1 MSGRNSPELIQS
13 PEPTQRQERLSPSEH
28 SPERGPAKGGQLNK
42 KALYDALDQCMVR
55 DRFPVRRQIQRLK
68 TGDQAAVDKLQE
80 RINRSTSR
88 VQERLQAVPDIE
100 YDEALPVVGRRDE
113 IREAIEKHQVVV
125 IAGETGSGKTTQ
137 IPKICLEAGRGIV
150 GQIGH
155 TQPRRLA
162 ARSVASRIAQE
173 LKVPVGEQ
181 VGYQVRFTDH
191 GNENTLIKLMTDG
204 ILLAEIQNDRFLN
217 RYDTL
222 IIDEA
227 HERSLNIDFLLGYL
241 KILLPKRPD
250 LKLIITSATIDVERF
265 SRHFDNA
272 PVIEVS
278 GRTYPVEVNY
288 RPMEDLEL
296 EGRDAD
302 LRVQQGILSC
312 LREIE
317 HLERSGKGGRL
328 GGVLVF
334 LSGERE
340 IRETNKFL
348 KDARLAHTEILPLY
362 ARLSAAEQNRIFQPH
377 GGGRRVILST
387 NVAETSLTVPGIRY
401 VIDPGTARISRYS
414 VRSKVQRLPI
424 EPISQASANQR
435 KGRCGRVA
443 EGVCYRL
450 YSEEDFLGRP
460 EFTDAEIV
468 RTNLAA
474 VILQMLRL
482 GLGDIAAFP
491 FVDAPDARAIND
503 GFKLL
508 QELGAVSDKRRMT
521 RIGQQISRLPVDP
534 RMARML
540 VEADKNRALGELL
553 VITSA
558 LAIQDPRERPAEKKQ
573 AADQRHREHYH
584 DDSDFMSLVQ
594 LWNTYEEQR
603 QRLSQ
608 NQLRKYCNQQFLS
621 FMRMREW
628 RDLHRQL
635 ALACKE
641 VGLKTNED
649 EASYA
654 DIHKSL
660 LAGLLSHLGS
670 KDDDADYMGARNRRF
685 YVFPSSTLYKR
696 KPKWLMTAELVETS
710 RLFARTNAKVE
721 PQWIEPL
728 AGHLI
733 KRNYFEPHW
742 EKKRAQVVAF
752 EQVTLYGLII
762 VGRRRVGYGAIDPVV
777 SREIFIREA
786 LVEGHYHSQGKF
798 QSHNLSLIQEVDEL
812 EAKSRRRDILVDPE
826 TLYQFYDEKL
836 PANLHNGAGFE
847 KWRKEAEKQDAQLL
861 YLTKEYLMRHDADEV
876 TENKYPDLFRW
887 EGLELPLSY
896 HFEPGAM
903 DDGVTL
909 TLPVQALRLLPKHR
923 LEWLVPG
930 MLYDKCVALVRALP
944 KSVRKNFVPV
954 PDYVRSAMESMS
966 ICDEPLTDILG
977 HHLHRMSGMRIL
989 DEHWDTDNMPDHLQM
1004 NFRLMDE
1011 NGKVLGQGRD
1021 LIKLKEKFGRES
1033 EDSMRRLTDSSL
1045 QQEGL
1050 KEWTCGELPE
1060 EITRKVG
1067 GLVLKTFPALV
1078 DQNSS
1083 VAVKLYEDKAMAE
1096 ATHRM
1101 GVTRLFQFKLSS
1113 QLKFALSK
1121 MNHLKQVKLLTT
1133 GIMQAKALEEDL
1145 QAFLISQVFVRD
1157 PALLSGNNGPRDEA
1171 AFNALIEDRKG
1182 HLMPFAEEVDGL
1194 LFEVFQKVHNIS
1206 KQLKGKISFDRAFS
1220 LSDIKQHLGQLI
1232 YPGFLCDAGIE
1243 WFRHYPR
1250 FLEGIE
1256 VRLEKLPGQ
1265 LNKDRAWSEELA
1277 TQFKAWEKRKAIHE
1291 KHKIVDEN
1299 LMLYRWMLE
1308 EYRVSLFAQKLGTRF
1323 PVSDKRLRKLWL
1335 EVQEV

>member
-1 MSGRNSPELIQS
+1 MSGHPQ
-13 PEPTQRQERLSPSEH
+13 
-28 SPERGPAKGGQLNK
+28 K

-55 DRFPVRRQIQRLK
+55 DRFSIRRQIQKLN
-68 TGDQAAVDKLQE
+68 TGDQAAMDKLQE
-80 RINRSTSR
+80 RIGRSTSR
-88 VQERLQAVPDIE
+88 VQERQQAVPDIE
-100 YDEALPVVGRRDE
+100 YDEALPVVARRDE

-137 IPKICLEAGRGIV
+137 IPKICLQAGRGIV

-173 LKVPVGEQ
+173 LKVPMGEQ

-191 GNENTLIKLMTDG
+191 GNENTLVKLMTDG

-241 KILLPKRPD
+241 KILLPKRPG

-265 SRHFDNA
+265 SKHFNQA

-288 RPMEDLEL
+288 RPLENLEL

-302 LRVQQGILSC
+302 QRVQQGILSC
-312 LREIE
+312 LRDIE
-317 HLERSGKGGRL
+317 QLERSGKGGRL
-328 GGVLVF
+328 GDVLVF

-348 KDARLAHTEILPLY
+348 KDARLAHTDILPLY

-401 VIDPGTARISRYS
+401 VIDPGMARISRYS

-460 EFTDAEIV
+460 EFTDAEIL

-508 QELGAVSDKRRMT
+508 QELGAVSEKRRMT

-540 VEADKNRALGELL
+540 VAADKNHALSELL

-594 LWNTYEEQR
+594 LWNSYEEQR
-603 QRLSQ
+603 QTLSQ
-608 NQLRKYCNQQFLS
+608 NQLRKYCKQQFLS

-635 ALACKE
+635 ALACKD
-641 VGLKTNED
+641 VGLKVNED

-728 AGHLI
+728 AGHLV

-742 EKKRAQVVAF
+742 ERKRAQVVAF
-752 EQVTLYGLII
+752 EQVTLYGLVI
-762 VGRRRVGYGAIDPVV
+762 VARRRISYGTIDPVV

-836 PANLHNGAGFE
+836 PAHLHNGAGFE
-847 KWRKEAEKQDAQLL
+847 KWRKEVEQQDAQLL
-861 YLTKEYLMRHDADEV
+861 YLTKEYLMRHDAGEV
-876 TENKYPDLFRW
+876 TENKYPDHFRW

-896 HFEPGAM
+896 HFEPGAP

-944 KSVRKNFVPV
+944 KAVRKNFVPV
-954 PDYVRSAMESMS
+954 PDYVRGALESMS
-966 ICDEPLTDILG
+966 VCDEPLTDILG

-989 DEHWDTDNMPDHLQM
+989 DEHWDTHDLPEHLRM
-1004 NFRLMDE
+1004 NFRLVDE
-1011 NGKVLGQGRD
+1011 NAKVLGQGRD
-1021 LIKLKEKFGRES
+1021 LVKLKEKFGRES
-1033 EDSMRRLTDSSL
+1033 EDGVRRLADSSL
-1045 QQEGL
+1045 EQEGL
-1050 KEWTCGELPE
+1050 KDWNCGELPE
-1060 EITRKVG
+1060 EITRKVA
-1067 GLVLKTFPALV
+1067 GLVLKTYPALV
-1078 DQNSS
+1078 DQQHS
-1083 VAVKLYEDKAMAE
+1083 VAVKLFEDRTMAE

-1101 GVTRLFQFKLSS
+1101 GVTRLLQFKLSH

-1121 MNHLKQVKLLTT
+1121 MKHLKQVKLLTT
-1133 GIMQAKALEEDL
+1133 GIMQARALEEDL
-1145 QAFLISQVFVRD
+1145 QAFLISEVFVRD
-1157 PALLSGNNGPRDEA
+1157 PALSSGNKGPRDEV
-1171 AFNALIEDRKG
+1171 AFNALMDERKG
-1182 HLMPFAEEVDGL
+1182 QLVPFAEEIDGL
-1194 LFEVFQKVHNIS
+1194 LFEIFQKAHNIS

-1243 WFRHYPR
+1243 WLRHYPR

-1256 VRLEKLPGQ
+1256 VRQEKLPAQ
-1265 LNKDRAWSEELA
+1265 VNKDRAWSEELA
-1277 TQFKAWEKRKAIHE
+1277 TLFKAWEQRKAIHE
-1291 KHKIVDEN
+1291 KHKMVDEN

-1323 PVSDKRLRKLWL
+1323 PVSDKRLRKLWQ

>member
-1 MSGRNSPELIQS
+1 MSGRNDLRNDI
-13 PEPTQRQERLSPSEH
+13 
-28 SPERGPAKGGQLNK
+28 N
-42 KALYDALDQCMVR
+42 QCMIR
-55 DRFPVRRQIQRLK
+55 DRYPIRRQLQRLRRNDEAGLEK
-68 TGDQAAVDKLQE
+68 LQGRIERSMERVQSRQAAVPE
-80 RINRSTSR
+80 VR
-88 VQERLQAVPDIE
+88 
-100 YDEALPVVGRRDE
+100 YDDSLPVADRKDD
-113 IREAIEKHQVVV
+113 ILKAIQDHQVVV

-137 IPKICLEAGRGIV
+137 LPKICLEAGRGV
-150 GQIGH
+150 YGLIGH

-162 ARSVASRIAQE
+162 ARSVANRIAEE
-173 LKVPVGEQ
+173 LQVPMGEQ

-191 GNENTLIKLMTDG
+191 GNENTLVKLMTDG

-217 RYDTL
+217 RYDTI

-241 KILLPKRPD
+241 KLLLPKRPD

-265 SRHFDNA
+265 SRHFNNA

-278 GRTYPVEVNY
+278 GRTYPVELHY

-302 LRVQQGILSC
+302 QRIQQSILSA

-317 HLERSGKGGRL
+317 DLERSGKGGRL
-328 GGVLVF
+328 GDVLVF

-348 KDARLAHTEILPLY
+348 RDARLAHTEILPLY
-362 ARLSAAEQNRIFQPH
+362 ARLSAAEQNRIFQSH
-377 GGGRRVILST
+377 GGRRVILST

-414 VRSKVQRLPI
+414 VRSKVQRLPV
-424 EPISQASANQR
+424 EAVSQASANQR

-443 EGVCYRL
+443 EGICFRL
-450 YSEEDFLGRP
+450 YSEEDFLSRP
-460 EFTDAEIV
+460 EFTDAEIL

-491 FVDAPDARAIND
+491 FVDAPDSKAIND

-508 QELGAVSDKRRMT
+508 QELGAVNDQRRMT
-521 RIGQQISRLPVDP
+521 RIGRQVGQMPVDP

-540 VEADKNRALGELL
+540 VEASKNGALSELL
-553 VITSA
+553 IITSA

-584 DDSDFMSLVQ
+584 DDSDFMSYVQ
-594 LWNTYEEQR
+594 LWNLYEEQR
-603 QRLSQ
+603 QSLSQ
-608 NQLRKYCNQQFLS
+608 NQLRKYCKQYFLS

-635 ALACKE
+635 YLACKDL
-641 VGLKTNED
+641 GFKLND
-649 EASYA
+649 EPASYG
-654 DIHKSL
+654 DVHKSL
-660 LAGLLSHLGS
+660 LSGLLSHLGS
-670 KDDDADYMGARNRRF
+670 KDDEADYMGARNRRF
-685 YVFPSSTLYKR
+685 YIFPASTLYKR
-696 KPKWLMTAELVETS
+696 KPKWVMSAELVETS

-728 AGHLI
+728 AGHLV

-742 EKKRAQVVAF
+742 EKKRAQVVAY

-762 VGRRRVGYGAIDPVV
+762 VGRRRVSYGAIDPVV
-777 SREIFIREA
+777 SRELFIREA
-786 LVEGHYHSQGKF
+786 LVEGHYHSRGGF
-798 QSHNLSLIQEVDEL
+798 QKHNLDLIGEVDEL

-826 TLYQFYDEKL
+826 TLYQFYDERL
-836 PANLHNGAGFE
+836 PDNIHNGAGFE
-847 KWRKEAEKQDAQLL
+847 KWRTEAEKKEPELL
-861 YLTKEYLMRHDADEV
+861 FLTKEYLMRHDAGEI
-876 TENKYPDLFRW
+876 TENKYPDRFRW
-887 EGLELPLSY
+887 EGLELPLTY
-896 HFEPGAM
+896 HFEPGAV

-944 KSVRKNFVPV
+944 KAIRKNFVPV
-954 PDYVRSAMESMS
+954 PDYVKGALESMS
-966 ICDEPLTDILG
+966 ICDEPLTEILG
-977 HHLHRMSGMRIL
+977 HHLHRMSGTRIL
-989 DEHWDTDNMPDHLQM
+989 DESWNTEELPDHLLM
-1004 NFRLMDE
+1004 NYRLMDE
-1011 NGKVLGQGRD
+1011 NGKVLGQGRN
-1021 LIKLKEKFGRES
+1021 LTQLKEKFGRHS

-1045 QQEGL
+1045 EQEGL
-1050 KEWTCGELPE
+1050 KDWSCGELPE

-1067 GLVLKTFPALV
+1067 GLVLKTYPALV

-1083 VAVKLYEDKAMAE
+1083 VAVKLFENQSMAE
-1096 ATHRM
+1096 SENRM
-1101 GVTRLFQFKLSS
+1101 GLTRLFRFKLSN

-1121 MNHLKQVKLLTT
+1121 MKNLKEIKLLTT
-1133 GIMQAKALEEDL
+1133 GIIQARALEDDL
-1145 QAFLISQVFVRD
+1145 QQFLISEVFVRD
-1157 PALLSGNNGPRDEA
+1157 KSEWPRNEQAFQALVDQ
-1171 AFNALIEDRKG
+1171 RKG
-1182 HLMPFAEEVDGL
+1182 ELVPFAEDIDKL
-1194 LFEVFQKVHNIS
+1194 LFEIFKSAHNVS

-1220 LSDIKQHLGQLI
+1220 LADIKQHLTQLI
-1232 YPGFLCDAGIE
+1232 YPGFLCDAGQE
-1243 WFRHYPR
+1243 WLRHYPR
-1250 FLEGIE
+1250 FMKGIE
-1256 VRLEKLPGQ
+1256 LRQEKLPAQ
-1265 LNKDRAWSEELA
+1265 VNKDRAWTEEL
-1277 TQFKAWEKRKAIHE
+1277 TNLYKAWEKRRDIHQ

-1299 LMLYRWMLE
+1299 LLLYRWMLE
-1308 EYRVSLFAQKLGTRF
+1308 EYRVSLFAQQLGTRF
-1323 PVSDKRLRKLWL
+1323 PVSDKRLRKLW
-1335 EVQEV
+1335 EQVQEV

>member
-1 MSGRNSPELIQS
+1 MSGRNSPEPIQS
-13 PEPTQRQERLSPSEH
+13 PEPTQRQERSSPSEH
-28 SPERGPAKGGQLNK
+28 SPERDPAKGGQLNK

-68 TGDQAAVDKLQE
+68 TGDQAAMDKLQE

-88 VQERLQAVPDIE
+88 VQERRQAVPDIE
-100 YDEALPVVGRRDE
+100 YDEALPVVARRDE
-113 IREAIEKHQVVV
+113 IRKAIEKHQVVV

-217 RYDTL
+217 CYDTL

-265 SRHFDNA
+265 SKHFDNA

-288 RPMEDLEL
+288 RPVEELEL

-317 HLERSGKGGRL
+317 QLERSGEGGRL
-328 GGVLVF
+328 GDVLVF

-401 VIDPGTARISRYS
+401 VIDPGMARISRYS
-414 VRSKVQRLPI
+414 VRSKVQRLPV

-553 VITSA
+553 VIASA

-594 LWNTYEEQR
+594 LWNNYEEQR
-603 QRLSQ
+603 QTLSQ
-608 NQLRKYCNQQFLS
+608 NQLRKYCKQQFLS

-710 RLFARTNAKVE
+710 RLYARTNAKVE

-847 KWRKEAEKQDAQLL
+847 KWRKEAEKQDALLL

-896 HFEPGAM
+896 HFEPGAL

-944 KSVRKNFVPV
+944 KAVRKNFVPV
-954 PDYVRSAMESMS
+954 PDYVRGAMESMS

-989 DEHWDTDNMPDHLQM
+989 DEHWDTDDLPDHLQM

-1011 NGKVLGQGRD
+1011 SGKVLGQGRD

-1050 KEWTCGELPE
+1050 KDWSCGDLPE

-1067 GLVLKTFPALV
+1067 GLVLKTYPALV

-1083 VAVKLYEDKAMAE
+1083 VAVKLFEDKAMAE

-1101 GVTRLFQFKLSS
+1101 GVTRLLQFRLSS
-1113 QLKFALSK
+1113 QLKFALTK

-1133 GIMQAKALEEDL
+1133 GIMQARALEEDL
-1145 QAFLISQVFVRD
+1145 QAFLISEVFVRD

-1182 HLMPFAEEVDGL
+1182 HLVPFAEEVDGL
-1194 LFEVFQKVHNIS
+1194 LFGIFQKTHNIS

-1232 YPGFLCDAGIE
+1232 YPGFLCEAGIE
-1243 WFRHYPR
+1243 WLRHYPR

-1256 VRLEKLPGQ
+1256 VRLEKLPAQ
-1265 LNKDRAWSEELA
+1265 VNKDRAWSEELA
-1277 TQFKAWEKRKAIHE
+1277 TLFKAWEKRRAIHE